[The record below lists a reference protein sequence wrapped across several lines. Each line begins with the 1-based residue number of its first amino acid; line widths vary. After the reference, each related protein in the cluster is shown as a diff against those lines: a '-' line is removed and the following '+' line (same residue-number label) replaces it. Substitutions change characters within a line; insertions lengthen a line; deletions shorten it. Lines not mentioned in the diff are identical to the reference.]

1 MQTRVILICLFLVCI
16 FSSCGDEST
25 KPEVVI
31 FEICPVDTATISEA
45 SPLGNM
51 NPPGHTFP
59 SNHIGF
65 YLKGMDLI
73 PVSAMTAGTIR
84 TVYYNEWSD
93 DFRIEIDH
101 TESILSYFD
110 HICNL
115 APDIIAGAKM
125 QTGELVGY
133 ARRSNGAFDIGV
145 INYDVVNSFITPER
159 YHEFYLY
166 YDDPYTYFTD
176 SIRQILELKNPRIGE
191 PKGGKIDFDQDGTL
205 AGNWFIEGTPLTYE
219 ASSYLY
225 GENQLAFVYDMYNA
239 STILVSCGGTLE
251 EAPFSFRVVGN
262 NPNPALVSPAS
273 GLVKY
278 QLDSPFNKLT
288 MLVQMI
294 DNRTI
299 QAEIFAE
306 KLPSEVSSFTSH
318 SKIYIR

>member
-1 MQTRVILICLFLVCI
+1 MKTWVFCNLILSIVFWCCKKDTEKTTLVT
-16 FSSCGDEST
+16 FR
-25 KPEVVI
+25 
-31 FEICPVDTATISEA
+31 ICPVDTAAISEA
-45 SPLGNM
+45 SPLGNI

-73 PVSAMTAGTIR
+73 PVLAMTAGTIR

-93 DFRIEIDH
+93 DYRIEFDH
-101 TESILSYFD
+101 TESVLSYFD

-115 APDIIAGAKM
+115 APDIIVGVEV

-133 ARRSNGAFDIGV
+133 ARRSHGAFDIGV
-145 INYDVVNSFITPER
+145 INFDVVNSFITPER

-176 SIRQILELKNPRIGE
+176 SIRQILELKNPRVGE
-191 PKGGKIDFDQDGTL
+191 PKGGKIDFDQEGTL
-205 AGNWFIEGTPLTYE
+205 VGNWFTEGTPMTYE

-225 GENQLAFVYDMYNA
+225 GENQLAFVYDMYNS
-239 STILVSCGGTLE
+239 STILISCGGTLE
-251 EAPFSFRVVGN
+251 AAPFAFKVVGN
-262 NPNPALVSPAS
+262 APDPVLVSPAS

-278 QLDSPFNKLT
+278 QLDSPFNELT

-299 QAEIFAE
+299 QAEVFADS
-306 KLPSEVSSFTSH
+306 LPSEVASFTPDSR
-318 SKIYIR
+318 IYVR